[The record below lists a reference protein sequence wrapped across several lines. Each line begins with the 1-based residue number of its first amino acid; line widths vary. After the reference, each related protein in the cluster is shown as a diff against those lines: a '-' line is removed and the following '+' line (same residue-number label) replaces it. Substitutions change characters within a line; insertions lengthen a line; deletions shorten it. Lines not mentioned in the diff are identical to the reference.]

1 MLVGNKDVYLATI
14 LELCLA
20 MLLAIK
26 NLAESPSLT
35 LTTLFKE

>member
-1 MLVGNKDVYLATI
+1 MYLMLAGSREVYLVII

-26 NLAESPSLT
+26 Y
-35 LTTLFKE
+35 FGF